1 MRLLRDERGDMAEAA
16 VTLPVVILVI
26 LALFTLSMAGM
37 AATTAAN
44 AANYGAR
51 MGSTAQADAGN
62 LAVAAARDAVG
73 HADIGTYRVD
83 LLAPGGTP
91 GSTMAVRVRWQ
102 IPNFFAGII
111 RFFGRSSPDTLSG
124 ESISYFRQEG
134 W

>member
-1 MRLLRDERGDMAEAA
+1 MKLLRDERGDMAEAA

-37 AATTAAN
+37 ASTTAAN

-51 MGSTAQADAGN
+51 IGSTAQTNPGAQ
-62 LAVAAARDAVG
+62 AVAAARDAVR
-73 HADIGTYRVD
+73 HAPIGVYHVD
-83 LLAPGGTP
+83 LLAPGGAP
-91 GSTMAVRVRWQ
+91 GSTMAVRVRWE

-124 ESISYFRQEG
+124 LSISYFRQEG